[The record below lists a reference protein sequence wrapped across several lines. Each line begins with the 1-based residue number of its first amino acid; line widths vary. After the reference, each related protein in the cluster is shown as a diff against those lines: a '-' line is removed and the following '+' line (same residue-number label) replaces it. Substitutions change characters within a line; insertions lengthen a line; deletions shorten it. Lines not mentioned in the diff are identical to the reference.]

1 MLMSIKTNENDIHH
15 LKYSFIYQN
24 INKFNNKT
32 KFLKKYCISY
42 SSFNSMKKK
51 ASIYTDK
58 RSNNSTIIPNL
69 DKIEHLILG
78 ALKAWVLPPQYPLT
92 ISKIQQSVF
101 DQTGFTVNK
110 RKIKFHLKNSLN
122 FTYKKG
128 SSRSKIIK
136 LENHK
141 FEKSIFSSRMLKN
154 IYNDKL
160 IVNIDEWSF

>member
-1 MLMSIKTNENDIHH
+1 
-15 LKYSFIYQN
+15 
-24 INKFNNKT
+24 
-32 KFLKKYCISY
+32 
-42 SSFNSMKKK
+42 MKKK
-51 ASIYTDK
+51 ASMYTDK

-69 DKIEHLILG
+69 DKIEHLNLG

-110 RKIKFHLKNSLN
+110 RKIKFQFKKNLLN

-128 SSRSKIIK
+128 SSGSKIIK

-141 FEKSIFSSRMLKN
+141 FEKSIFLSRMLKN